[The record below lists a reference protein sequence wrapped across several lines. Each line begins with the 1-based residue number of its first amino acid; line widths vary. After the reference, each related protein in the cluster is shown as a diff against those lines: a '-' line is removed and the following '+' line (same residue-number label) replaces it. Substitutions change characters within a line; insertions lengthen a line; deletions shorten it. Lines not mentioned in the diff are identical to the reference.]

1 MTERRWPLVLAA
13 LVAALVVAG
22 GAFAIGR
29 STAPESAAP
38 TSPAGRS
45 ALTQTVAGVTIGVSR
60 SRAGAL
66 AASDNYVAA
75 ATRDV
80 VQDPIA
86 ATSSWCA
93 GSYAPSYQQT
103 ALPEAKETRQRS
115 AAARCALRRRVARP
129 SRSSAPV
136 ASTATT
142 AREASDHFVGRRL
155 SPGAP
160 TSDTR
165 PSVDLVETTLR
176 WDGQRWLVTKLAG
189 ASRPAPTP
197 RVVGYDTAESRTSA
211 AFDRELRGMSAPV
224 YGGE

>member
-38 TSPAGRS
+38 TSPAGRP
-45 ALTQTVAGVTIGVSR
+45 ALTQTVAGVTIGVAR

-75 ATRDV
+75 ATQNV
-80 VQDPIA
+80 VQDPSQYEQLVRRA
-86 ATSSWCA
+86 
-93 GSYAPSYQQT
+93 YAPSYQQT
-103 ALPEAKETRQRS
+103 ALQDAKETRQRS
-115 AAARCALRRRVARP
+115 PRLAALYGSGGKTVVLVGARRLD
-129 SRSSAPV
+129 SFNGIE
-136 ASTATT
+136 ATT
-142 AREASDHFVGRRL
+142 TSWVGGVTWGSDE
-155 SPGAP
+155 
-160 TSDTR
+160 DTQQ
-165 PSVDLVETTLR
+165 SWNLVETTLR

-197 RVVGYDTAESRTSA
+197 RIVGFDTAESRTSA
-211 AFDRELRGMSAPV
+211 AFERELRGMSAPV